1 MRKAG
6 AMINGKGVEFY
17 WHETLLPVGT
27 VHEMRASGK
36 MMIVAEVL
44 EGTFNCGEGEGYGH
58 ILRKAT
64 QEEIDAYNSLSPRM
78 SDEKAEAIFERIAY
92 IGS

>member
-17 WHETLLPVGT
+17 WHETSLPVGT
-27 VHEMRASGK
+27 VYEMRNSGK
-36 MMIVAEVL
+36 MMVVESVL
-44 EGTFNCGEGEGYGH
+44 DGTFDCGEGEGYAH
-58 ILRKAT
+58 ILRRAT
-64 QEEIDAYNSLSPRM
+64 QEEIDGHNTPKPQM
-78 SDEKAEAIFERIAY
+78 SDEEAEALFERIAY

>member
-27 VHEMRASGK
+27 VYEMRASGK
-36 MMIVAEVL
+36 MMIVTETL
-44 EGTFNCGEGEGYGH
+44 EGTFDCGEGEGYAH
-58 ILRKAT
+58 ILRRAT
-64 QEEIDAYNSLSPRM
+64 QEEIDAYNAPKPRM
-78 SDEKAEAIFERIAY
+78 SDEEAQKLFDRIDY